1 LKEIETR
8 KAKGIEPI
16 FTITADFKIEMQ
28 IG

>member
-1 LKEIETR
+1 VIETR